1 MDSIIDRRQQPGG
14 KNLGNR
20 QRFLRRARSHIRRS
34 IQEHLR
40 ERGVSDADQ
49 GGTVSIPQDEVHEPE
64 FTQDPNAGARERVLP
79 GNKEFQEGDRIERP
93 QSGAGGAG
101 SEGSDS
107 GEGEDSF
114 TFQLTREEFLDVF
127 FEDLALPDL
136 VKSRVSGESSA
147 EPRRAGFTT
156 SGPPVRMNLERTM
169 RHSMARRVA
178 LGRPTQRA
186 IEAME
191 RELDDLRAGRIRP
204 ADGRAA
210 ETRIAELEQMLAR
223 AQERRAKVPFIDP
236 IDLRYN
242 HIEPVPKPVS
252 QAVMF
257 CLMDVSGSM
266 DESMKDL
273 AKRFFILLHLFLK
286 REYERVELVFIRHT
300 QYAQEVDE
308 EAFFHSRQ
316 TGGTIVSSAFD
327 EMLRVVDE
335 RYPVADW
342 NLYLAQASD
351 GDNWPQDRERCP
363 RLLSEKVLPL
373 CQYGAYVEISRGSPE
388 GLNLLG
394 GVHSDLWQAY
404 DAVVAEHDHF
414 ARRRIAEPGDI
425 FPVFRDLFRRK
436 GLET

>member
-34 IQEHLR
+34 IRESLR
-40 ERGVSDADQ
+40 ERGVSDADR
-49 GGTVSIPQDEVHEPE
+49 GGTVSIPEDEIHEPQ
-64 FTQDPNAGARERVLP
+64 FGQDSGSGARERVLP
-79 GNKEFQEGDRIERP
+79 GNRDFVEGDRIQRP
-93 QSGAGGAG
+93 DSSEGGG
-101 SEGSDS
+101 NQGSDS
-107 GEGEDSF
+107 GDGEDSF
-114 TFQLTREEFLDVF
+114 TFELSRDEFLDVF
-127 FEDLALPDL
+127 FEDLELPDL
-136 VKSRVSGESSA
+136 VKSRVSGENSP

-156 SGPPVRMNLERTM
+156 TGPPVRMNLERTM

-178 LGRPTQRA
+178 LGRPTQNA
-186 IEAME
+186 IEVIE
-191 RELDDLRAGRIRP
+191 RELDDLRSGRIQP
-204 ADGRAA
+204 ADGRPAA
-210 ETRIAELEQMLAR
+210 TRIEELEAMLAR
-223 AQERRAKVPFIDP
+223 ANERRRTVPFIDP
-236 IDLRYN
+236 IDLRFN
-242 HIEPVPKPVS
+242 HVESVPKPIS

-327 EMLRVVDE
+327 EMLRVIDE
-335 RYPVADW
+335 RYPVDDW

-351 GDNWPQDRERCP
+351 GDNWPQDLQRCP
-363 RLLSEKVLPL
+363 RLLGEQVLPL
-373 CQYGAYVEISRGSPE
+373 CQYGAYVEIARGAAD
-388 GLNLLG
+388 GAGLLG
-394 GVHSDLWQAY
+394 GGGSDLWRSY
-404 DAVVAEHDHF
+404 DSVAEQHEHF
-414 ARRRIAEPGDI
+414 ARRRIADPSDI
-425 FPVFRDLFRRK
+425 FPVFRELFRRK
-436 GLET
+436 GVAA